1 MHISLDWEKIIKLFR
16 SQWFLYDIESYV
28 MVDGVNDYL

>member
-1 MHISLDWEKIIKLFR
+1 MHISVDWEKIIKFFR